1 MNEPRRGTVVLLHSG
16 DAEITGAIAQ
26 GMLEARAA
34 RPLPPEQIEVV
45 KAEVDRQKIMLS
57 LLRVAV
63 NNDKTAEDYRQMVTK
78 ARGDYGRYYRHP
90 GPVRRF
96 GQKLMGLYGLVV
108 YAVSLAHRAQERV
121 LGR

>member
-1 MNEPRRGTVVLLHSG
+1 MEP
-16 DAEITGAIAQ
+16 E
-26 GMLEARAA
+26 E
-34 RPLPPEQIEVV
+34 IEVV
-45 KAEVDRQKIMLS
+45 EAEIDRQRIS
-57 LLRVAV
+57 RDLLRVAV

-96 GQKLMGLYGLVV
+96 GQRLMGLYGLLV
-108 YAVSLAHRAQERV
+108 YAVSCAHRAQERV